1 VRATQLHIVTYRNDP
16 ADAEITSHRLMA
28 RAGYI
33 HKISAGLYVY
43 GPLLWRTLG
52 KIKGIVREEL
62 AGIGGQEVQLPIMQ
76 DQALWEK
83 SGRWAL
89 YQASRTMLTT
99 TDRRN
104 TTFGLAPTAEEV
116 VTDYA
121 AATVKSYKQLP
132 LSLYQIH
139 TKFRDEIRPRFGLMR
154 VKEFIM
160 KDAYSFDVDEAGL
173 DASYEAYRK
182 AYVRIFQRCG
192 LEAFGVDAD
201 PGDIGGSGS
210 MEFMVAADAGEDS
223 ILIEEGGDYAANVE
237 KASSRIAPSPSV
249 GEAAQPMRR
258 VSTPD
263 IRTVAQ
269 LEAFFPEISA
279 DRMIKTVLC
288 KAIHVEGEV
297 PWAVLIRGD
306 QDVNEVKLCN
316 HTGAVSIEM
325 LTDAE
330 IVKLTGAQ
338 PGFAG
343 PVGLP
348 EAFSVV
354 ADDSVRGMT
363 NVLCGANATD
373 VHLLD
378 VNLGRDCATPGFADV
393 RLARVGE
400 AGPRTGAPLVERRG
414 IEVGHIFKLGTKYSA
429 AMGATFAGP
438 NGKPSPFVMGCYGIG
453 VSRVAAAAVEQ
464 RSDDRGIVWPIPI
477 APFEVVVAPLKIQD
491 DAQRTAAEA
500 LYEAL
505 GAAGVDVL
513 LDDRKMGAG
522 AKLKDSELMGF
533 SIMVVV
539 GRGLAADGT
548 VEVRN
553 RTTDGEKVSVP
564 VDDVTDLVV
573 EMVRVGRRGGLPAE

>member
-1 VRATQLHIVTYRNDP
+1 MRASQLHIVTYRNDP

-43 GPLLWRTLG
+43 GPLLWRTLN
-52 KIKGIVREEL
+52 KIKRIVREEL
-62 AGIGGQEVQLPIMQ
+62 DGIGGQEVQLPILQ
-76 DQALWEK
+76 DQALWER
-83 SGRWAL
+83 SGRWDV

-99 TDRRN
+99 TDRRS

-121 AATVKSYKQLP
+121 GATVKSYKQLP
-132 LSLYQIH
+132 LSLYQVH

-173 DASYEAYRK
+173 DVTYERFRA

-210 MEFMVAADAGEDS
+210 MEFMVAADAGEDA
-223 ILIEEGGDYAANVE
+223 ILIEEGADYAANVE
-237 KASSRIAPSPSV
+237 KASSRCPAAPSV
-249 GEAAQPMRR
+249 GEAPRPMRR
-258 VSTPD
+258 VSTPG

-269 LEAFFPEISA
+269 LEGFFPELTA

-288 KAIHVEGEV
+288 KAVHLDREQ

-306 QDVNEVKLCN
+306 QEVNETKLRN
-316 HTGAVSIEM
+316 HTGGLSVEM

-330 IVKLTGAQ
+330 ITGLTGAE

-343 PVGLP
+343 PVDLP
-348 EAFSVV
+348 EAFQVV
-354 ADDSVRGMT
+354 ADHSVAGMA
-363 NVLCGANATD
+363 NVLCGANETD

-378 VNLGRDCATPGFADV
+378 VNLGRDCPMPELADL

-400 AGPRTGAPLVERRG
+400 PGPRTGAPLIERRG

-429 AMGATFAGP
+429 AMNAEFAGP
-438 NGKPSPFVMGCYGIG
+438 DGRPRPFVMGCYGIG

-464 RSDDRGIVWPIPI
+464 RADARGIVWPIPI
-477 APFEVVVAPLKIQD
+477 APFEVAVAPLKIQD
-491 DAQRTAAEA
+491 DAQRTAAEGIYA
-500 LYEAL
+500 ELKAV
-505 GAAGVDVL
+505 GVDVL

-522 AKLKDSELMGF
+522 AKLKDLELMGF
-533 SIMVVV
+533 SVLVVV
-539 GRGLAADGT
+539 GRGLAVDGS
-548 VEVRN
+548 VEVRD
-553 RTTDGEKVSVP
+553 RTNGDEKVSMVVADAVP
-564 VDDVTDLVV
+564 AVVDMVT
-573 EMVRVGRRGGLPAE
+573 RGRRGLLPEV

>member
-1 VRATQLHIVTYRNDP
+1 MRASKLHIVTYRNDP

-52 KIKGIVREEL
+52 KIKRIVREEL
-62 AGIGGQEVQLPIMQ
+62 DGIGGQEVQLPILQ

-83 SGRWAL
+83 SGRWDV

-99 TDRRN
+99 TDRRA

-173 DASYEAYRK
+173 DRTYESFRE

-210 MEFMVAADAGEDS
+210 MEFMVAADAGEDA

-237 KASSRIAPSPSV
+237 KASSQVSPAPSV
-249 GEAAQPMRR
+249 GEEPRPMRR
-258 VSTPD
+258 ESTPD

-269 LEAFFPEISA
+269 LESFFPDISA

-288 KAIHVEGEV
+288 KAVHIDHEV

-306 QDVNEVKLCN
+306 QDVNEIKLRN
-316 HTGAVSIEM
+316 HTGGLAIQM

-330 IVKLTGAQ
+330 IEQLTGAQ

-348 EAFSVV
+348 ETFSVV
-354 ADDSVRGMT
+354 ADESVRGMA
-363 NVLCGANATD
+363 NVLCGANETD

-378 VNLGRDCATPGFADV
+378 VNLGRDCRMPEFADV

-400 AGPRTGAPLVERRG
+400 PGPRTGAPLIERRG

-429 AMGATFAGP
+429 AMDAVFA
-438 NGKPSPFVMGCYGIG
+438 NQDGKPAPFVMGCYGIG

-464 RSDDRGIVWPIPI
+464 RADERGICWPIPI
-477 APFEVVVAPLKIQD
+477 APFEVAVAPLKVQD
-491 DAQRTAAEA
+491 AAQMEAAES
-500 LYEAL
+500 LYADL
-505 GAAGVDVL
+505 AAAGVDVL
-513 LDDRKMGAG
+513 LDDRKLGAG
-522 AKLKDSELMGF
+522 AKLKDLELMGF
-533 SIMVVV
+533 SILVVV
-539 GRGLAADGT
+539 GRGIAKDGT

-553 RTTDGEKVSVP
+553 RTTGDEKVEMAVG
-564 VDDVTDLVV
+564 DVVAAV
-573 EMVRVGRRGGLPAE
+573 SAMVKAGRRGLLPE